1 MRKILDGQGE
11 GDIKLRKSILGLPRR
26 DLKAV
31 IPVHP
36 SGLRGYT
43 GRGLLPP
50 HFKGIGGGAT
60 VGDENS
66 RAAPLPGI
74 LLKGV
79 LSGVPGGFPLAGLD
93 SITRSFS
100 LKKNDLE

>member
-1 MRKILDGQGE
+1 MIPENGGMNDRAKG
-11 GDIKLRKSILGLPRR
+11 RKSVLGLPRR

-50 HFKGIGGGAT
+50 HF
-60 VGDENS
+60 
-66 RAAPLPGI
+66 
-74 LLKGV
+74 
-79 LSGVPGGFPLAGLD
+79 
-93 SITRSFS
+93 
-100 LKKNDLE
+100 